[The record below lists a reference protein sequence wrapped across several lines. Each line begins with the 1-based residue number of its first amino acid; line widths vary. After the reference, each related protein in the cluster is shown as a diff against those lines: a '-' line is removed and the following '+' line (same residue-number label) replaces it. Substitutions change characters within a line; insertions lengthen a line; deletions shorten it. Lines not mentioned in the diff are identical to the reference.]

1 MEIILSCDPNRTDLY
16 AILHIMNNNLHSQ
29 SHNRI
34 RIYEYA
40 AAVMYPFI
48 LREPADVSM

>member
-1 MEIILSCDPNRTDLY
+1 MFIIWRIAYKSVRFG
-16 AILHIMNNNLHSQ
+16 
-29 SHNRI
+29 SHDRI